1 MARRTAKYML
11 IIGQFECEYGFVRSI
26 DGQVWHLVALAWCH
40 CDASKGN
47 STKLVLRCWLIVA
60 HLHRVLRG
68 CRLRESAR
76 EVRIALVVQV
86 RSGLLL
92 GADHLV
98 GGSSRR
104 TPPRERDRIHL
115 RDLRGSALGR
125 PRKLHDTP
133 SRCCQSSSYSERGTS
148 IRQRTHRR
156 IPAKRPPTS
165 RSLVLL
171 QD

>member
-1 MARRTAKYML
+1 VSM
-11 IIGQFECEYGFVRSI
+11 GSFEVLTGKS
-26 DGQVWHLVALAWCH
+26 GTLLALAWCH

-47 STKLVLRCWLIVA
+47 STKVVLKVRCWLIVA